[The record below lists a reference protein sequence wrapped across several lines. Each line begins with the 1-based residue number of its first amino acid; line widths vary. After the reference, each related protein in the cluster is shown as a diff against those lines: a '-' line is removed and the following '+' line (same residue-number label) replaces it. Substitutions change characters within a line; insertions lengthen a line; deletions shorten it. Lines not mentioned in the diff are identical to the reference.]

1 LPIIGRLNI
10 DRERRDYLTTT
21 ERALVLV
28 DGVLQEGAMIDQ
40 MMVWLGSFVLLGV
53 VIAVFTKIKNL

>member
-1 LPIIGRLNI
+1 
-10 DRERRDYLTTT
+10 LTAT
-21 ERALVLV
+21 ESALVLV

-40 MMVWLGSFVLLGV
+40 IMFWLGSFVLLGV